1 MWRWQVV
8 RVTVLLGLLMAAGA
22 APAEAAK
29 WWGWLDKLSGP
40 GPFRPEFPLLAV
52 DCPFGRAGND
62 GLCRPKLD
70 EQFDLK
76 LYVTVEIAKWKAPG
90 DPLGDF
96 KKDVNLFATQG
107 IVYLPL
113 ANLAADS
120 KTSRLH
126 VADVGVGLGVF
137 WFSGDGVKDGSGNE
151 GGVRARLTIP
161 VRLKI
166 TPSELFAPELNE
178 KSRRWRM
185 ALSGIYVRT
194 GFDGVPSTFSDNDF
208 FGPAGYRS
216 ESSFLGTYGLEIDAL
231 RVIRGIRGF

>member
-1 MWRWQVV
+1 MRRWQVV
-8 RVTVLLGLLMAAGA
+8 RVTALLGLLACGA
-22 APAEAAK
+22 ATPAEAST

-52 DCPFGRAGND
+52 DCPFGNEGNVH
-62 GLCRPKLD
+62 LCQPKPD
-70 EQFDLK
+70 KPFDVK
-76 LYVTVEIAKWKAPG
+76 LYITVEFAKWKAPG
-90 DPLGDF
+90 DPNGAF

-113 ANLAADS
+113 ANLTKDS
-120 KTSRLH
+120 NTSRLH
-126 VADVGVGLGVF
+126 VADVGLGLGVF
-137 WFSGDGVKDGSGNE
+137 WFSGEGVKDGSGNE
-151 GGVRARLTIP
+151 GGLRTRLTIP

-166 TPSELFAPELNE
+166 TPSELLAPELN
-178 KSRRWRM
+178 SRARWRM

-194 GFDGVPSTFSDNDF
+194 GFDGVPGAFSDNDF

-231 RVIRGIRGF
+231 RIIRGIRGF

>member
-1 MWRWQVV
+1 MRRLRVV
-8 RVTVLLGLLMAAGA
+8 MLLGVLIAGA
-22 APAEAAK
+22 ARPAEASR

-52 DCPFGRAGND
+52 DCAIGNE
-62 GLCRPKLD
+62 GNLRFCLPKPDKPL
-70 EQFDLK
+70 DLK

-90 DPLGDF
+90 DPNGSF

-107 IVYLPL
+107 VVYLPL
-113 ANLAADS
+113 ANLSKDS
-120 KTSRLH
+120 NTSRLH

-137 WFSGDGVKDGSGNE
+137 WFSGEGVKDSSGNE
-151 GGVRARLTIP
+151 GGLRTRLTVP

-166 TPSELFAPELNE
+166 TPSELFAPELN
-178 KSRRWRM
+178 KKLRWRL

-194 GFDGVPSTFSDNDF
+194 GFDGVPGAFSDKDF

-231 RVIRGIRGF
+231 RIIQAIRRD